1 LTDLALL
8 SPNDS
13 ELFVLIIFV
22 FGTFEDLALVD
33 FTNLDLNDLLA
44 LVLPDLRLFKTRVF
58 SPISAEPA
66 HDLRLPFPVVPT
78 DLEALILGTFE
89 DFPLMLLAFLI
100 LKDLLVA
107 FKLFTEFKLL
117 LE

>member
-1 LTDLALL
+1 LTDFAL
-8 SPNDS
+8 SPPNDP

-22 FGTFEDLALVD
+22 FGTFEDLAFAD

-44 LVLPDLRLFKTRVF
+44 LVLPDTKLFKTRVW
-58 SPISAEPA
+58 SSISTEVA
-66 HDLRLPFPVVPT
+66 HDLGLSITVVLT
-78 DLEALILGTFE
+78 DLEVLILGTFE

-107 FKLFTEFKLL
+107 FRLFADFKLL

>member
-8 SPNDS
+8 PPNDPA
-13 ELFVLIIFV
+13 LFVLIIFV
-22 FGTFEDLALVD
+22 FGTFEDLALAD

-44 LVLPDLRLFKTRVF
+44 LVLPDVRLFKTRVW
-58 SPISAEPA
+58 SPVSDEAA
-66 HDLRLPFPVVPT
+66 HDLRLPLPVVST
-78 DLEALILGTFE
+78 DLEVLTLGTFE

-107 FKLFTEFKLL
+107 FKLFADFKLL